1 MATGDQNDM
10 AARIKAVLPPW
21 FSSPSPILDALL
33 AGIGAIWAFVYSL
46 LSYVTLQTRIATAT
60 DIFLDLIALDFFGAS
75 LPRIAGESDTAYRA
89 RIDQEILSPRATR
102 AALSEALVELT
113 GRAPVIFE
121 PMRPADTGSY
131 NDGGAGYAVG
141 GGWGDLSLPFQCF
154 VTAYLPVQNG
164 IANVAG
170 WNGGGGYGTG
180 PIEYA
185 DLATMS
191 FGVTDAEIDATI
203 AAIMPAASIAW
214 TRISN

>member
-21 FSSPSPILDALL
+21 FGTPSPILNALL

-46 LSYVTLQTRIATAT
+46 LAYVITQTRIATAT
-60 DIFLDLIALDFFGAS
+60 GIFLDMISLDFFGNG
-75 LPRIAGESDTAYRA
+75 LPRKAGESDSAFRA
-89 RIDQEILSPRATR
+89 RIDQTILRPQATR
-102 AALSEALVELT
+102 EALSQVLVDLT

-121 PMRPADTGSY
+121 PTRPDDTGSY
-131 NDGGAGYAVG
+131 TSGGAGYGVA
-141 GGWGDLSLPFQCF
+141 GGWGDLNLPFQCF
-154 VTAYLPVQNG
+154 VTAYRPRENG

-170 WNGGGGYGTG
+170 WNAGGGYGVG

-185 DLATMS
+185 DLALAS
-191 FGVTDAEIDATI
+191 LGISDSDIDAAI
-203 AAIMPAASIAW
+203 AAVLPAATIAW